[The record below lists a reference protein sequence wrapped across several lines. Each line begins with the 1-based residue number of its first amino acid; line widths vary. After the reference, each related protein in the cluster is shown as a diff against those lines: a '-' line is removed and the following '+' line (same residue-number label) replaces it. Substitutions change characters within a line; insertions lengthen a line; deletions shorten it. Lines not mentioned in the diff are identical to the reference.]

1 MFFVLL
7 KSLDYKNN
15 KVYIEYS
22 TDMVNSNYKGEH
34 IGLTRLY
41 NKLGKEDFEK
51 WFVINCLTKD
61 KIIVVDEC
69 NSNLKRLNNMYL
81 SLLRSKSNDELH
93 EINDL
98 VLKKSIKNNKNNKL
112 YDKLIISD
120 R

>member
-81 SLLRSKSNDELH
+81 SLLKNKK
-93 EINDL
+93 N
-98 VLKKSIKNNKNNKL
+98 LKIQQVDNLITKKRIKNNEQ
-112 YDKLIISD
+112 IIVK
-120 R
+120 

>member
-7 KSLDYKNN
+7 KSLNYKNN

-69 NSNLKRLNNMYL
+69 NSDLKRINNMYL
-81 SLLRSKSNDELH
+81 SLLRSKSNGELH
-93 EINDL
+93 KINDL
-98 VLKKSIKNNKNNKL
+98 VLKKSIKKQQE
-112 YDKLIISD
+112 YQII
-120 R
+120 